1 VWNGGKKGSQAMVS
15 VNALFAG
22 FSGALVA
29 ILIAFTETSCWIQT
43 SIILAL
49 LSFILFALAAE
60 RITDALDEGEVTAY
74 LGSMCIY
81 NVAVVLLFAS
91 IAVFLF
97 SRSYYVPGVIMILG
111 SVYPW
116 LNDIRW
122 FIFAKT
128 KDKQGYIE
136 ELSKKD

>member
-1 VWNGGKKGSQAMVS
+1 MERWEKGSQAMVS

-29 ILIAFTETSCWIQT
+29 ILIALTETSCWIEL

-60 RITDALDEGEVTAY
+60 RITDALDEGEVTKY
-74 LGSMCIY
+74 LRSMLIY
-81 NVAVVLLFAS
+81 NFAVVLLFAS

-97 SRSYYVPGVIMILG
+97 SRSYYFPGVIMILG
-111 SVYPW
+111 TIYPW

-122 FIFAKT
+122 FVFANT
-128 KDKQGYIE
+128 KDRQEYIE
-136 ELSKKD
+136 ELSKKG

>member
-1 VWNGGKKGSQAMVS
+1 MVS

-22 FSGALVA
+22 FSGAFVA
-29 ILIAFTETSCWIQT
+29 ILIAFTERSCWIQV
-43 SIILAL
+43 SIILSL

-74 LGSMCIY
+74 LGSMFIY

-97 SRSYYVPGVIMILG
+97 SRSYYFPAVIMILG
-111 SVYPW
+111 SAYPW

-122 FIFAKT
+122 FVFANA
-128 KDKQGYIE
+128 QERQEYIE
-136 ELSKKD
+136 ELSKKG

>member
-1 VWNGGKKGSQAMVS
+1 VERREKGSQAMVS

-22 FSGALVA
+22 FSGAFVA
-29 ILIAFTETSCWIQT
+29 ILIAFMETSCWIQV
-43 SIILAL
+43 SIILSL

-74 LGSMCIY
+74 LGSMFIY
-81 NVAVVLLFAS
+81 NGRSRPFVRVYSHVP
-91 IAVFLF
+91 F

-111 SVYPW
+111 TVYPW

-122 FIFAKT
+122 FIFASI
-128 KDKQGYIE
+128 KDRQEYIE
-136 ELSKKD
+136 ELSKKG